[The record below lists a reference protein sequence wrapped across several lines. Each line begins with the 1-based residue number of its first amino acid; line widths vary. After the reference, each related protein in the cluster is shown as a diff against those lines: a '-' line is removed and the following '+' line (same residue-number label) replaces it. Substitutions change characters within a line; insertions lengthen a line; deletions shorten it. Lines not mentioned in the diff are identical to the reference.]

1 MIEVL
6 ITGIGGQG
14 AQTIGKI
21 LIEIY
26 FKKQYKISYYP
37 FYGSQMR
44 GGNSSCV
51 VKFDER
57 EVVNPCINNA
67 DLYAAMDENG
77 INENIKYLKHNS
89 IMIINVDKVSDEFLE
104 LLNNNNEFKSKNINI
119 IKINANKKA
128 IDFGMK
134 NAANIVMLKYIS
146 DILKLSS
153 DEVKYGID
161 KFFRDNG
168 KQKYIDKNI
177 ELYEVS

>member
-21 LIEIY
+21 LLEIY
-26 FKKQYKISYYP
+26 FRKQYKVAYYP

-57 EVVNPCINNA
+57 EVVNPCISSV
-67 DLYAAMDENG
+67 DLYSAMDENG
-77 INENIKYLKHNS
+77 IIDNIKFLKSNS
-89 IMIINVDKVSDEFLE
+89 KMIINLDRLSEDFLNS
-104 LLNNNNEFKSKNINI
+104 LNNNTEFKSKNIDI

-146 DILKLSS
+146 DILKLNNE
-153 DEVKYGID
+153 EVEYGID

-168 KQKYIDKNI
+168 KEKYIDKNI